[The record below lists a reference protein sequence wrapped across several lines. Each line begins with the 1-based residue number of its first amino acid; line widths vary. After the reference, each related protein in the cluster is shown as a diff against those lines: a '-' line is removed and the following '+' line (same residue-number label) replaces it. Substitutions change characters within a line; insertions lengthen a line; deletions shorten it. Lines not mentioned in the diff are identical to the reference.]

1 MPDFAVILPAAG
13 KSTRFGGRQKKPFV
27 ELEGQPL
34 WLRTANL
41 FRHRPD
47 VCGVWL
53 VVDAQDREWVEQRHG
68 PTLHFLGIR
77 LVNGGAERF
86 ESVANALAVLP
97 AEAAYVAVHDAV
109 RPLTSPALI
118 EAVFERTRQTGAALA
133 AVPVAD
139 TLKRSDDGQ
148 LVTQTI
154 SRQGLWLAQTPQAAR
169 RDWLVAAYAQR
180 QQSQQAITDDAQ
192 LLEAAGYPVA
202 LVPGEPSNF
211 KITTQQDL
219 ALAQAVLNARQP
231 TQQPSKMLH
240 PFADDD
246 LAS

>member
-139 TLKRSDDGQ
+139 TSNAATTANSSRRRSPG
-148 LVTQTI
+148 
-154 SRQGLWLAQTPQAAR
+154 RGCGWPRPR
-169 RDWLVAAYAQR
+169 RRPD
-180 QQSQQAITDDAQ
+180 AIGWSPPT
-192 LLEAAGYPVA
+192 
-202 LVPGEPSNF
+202 
-211 KITTQQDL
+211 
-219 ALAQAVLNARQP
+219 LNASSRSRPSP
-231 TQQPSKMLH
+231 TMRNCSKRPGIRSPWCRASRAILRSPPSRI
-240 PFADDD
+240 
-246 LAS
+246 